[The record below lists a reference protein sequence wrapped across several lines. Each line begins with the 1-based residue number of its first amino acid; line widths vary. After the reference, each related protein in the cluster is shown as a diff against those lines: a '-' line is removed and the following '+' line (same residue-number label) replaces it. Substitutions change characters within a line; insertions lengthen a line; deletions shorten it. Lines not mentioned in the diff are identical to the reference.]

1 MRLLPRY
8 YHARCIVSACVSSF
22 LCVASLSVVPSASA
36 IELDFGDDSELEGS
50 FDTTLSLGTT
60 VRTQSRS
67 ESIIGRQNGGT
78 ANSVNGD
85 NGNLNYDQGDIT
97 SVVGSMTNELDL
109 SYGSSSMFVRTFG
122 FWDWMVMT
130 QGTDRTNLSP
140 SAERFAGGDFRL
152 LDAYVTQDFGI
163 GDEGALTIRAGQQVI
178 NWGESTFIP
187 NGLISINP
195 VDVTRLRTAG
205 AELRNA
211 LIPMPAIDF
220 NYSVD
225 ENLSFEAFYQFRFD
239 HTDLEPEGTFFSTTD
254 IVSPG
259 GNAVLLGFGAPGI
272 SDNPPPLGAGV
283 SSPVGVVV
291 ARGRDRDASDQGQ
304 FGLAARFFAPELN
317 DTEFGL
323 YWTHVHSRVPLIGA
337 VTGSLAGLGAGD
349 YAASAEYFVEYPE
362 DINTLGASFNTQVG
376 SQGTAIQGEFI
387 YRFDQPLQ
395 KDDVE
400 LLFAALTPLNPAF
413 GANQAGS
420 YGFDETIQ
428 GYVERDMIQG
438 QVTVT
443 QLTGPW
449 AGADQWVLLAE
460 GGFSYF
466 RDFPDRDELRI
477 EGPGTYTSGNPFFTV
492 AGIQPETETDGFAD
506 KFSWGYRLVT
516 RADFNNAIAAWNI
529 RPSLAFQHDKGT
541 SPAPITNFVDDR
553 KTVTGTVSADY
564 LNRYQVGVSYTNF
577 FDGGRY
583 NLLRDRDFVSVFGSV
598 FF

>member
-1 MRLLPRY
+1 MRLLPQTTLFCRSV
-8 YHARCIVSACVSSF
+8 VSRSCLSF
-22 LCVASLSVVPSASA
+22 LLTSLLVSLPAGA
-36 IELDFGDDSELEGS
+36 KELDFGDDSELEGS

-60 VRTQSRS
+60 IRAQSRD

-78 ANSVNGD
+78 GNSINGD
-85 NGNLNYDQGDIT
+85 NGNLNYDHGDVT
-97 SVVGSMTNELDL
+97 SVVGSITNELDL
-109 SYGSSSMFVRTFG
+109 SYDRTSLFIRTFG

-130 QGTDRTNLSP
+130 QGTERTSFSP

-152 LDAYVTQDFGI
+152 LDAYVTQDFNI

-205 AELRNA
+205 AALQNA

-254 IVSPG
+254 IASPG
-259 GNAVLLGFGAPGI
+259 GNTVLLGFGAPGI
-272 SDNPPPLGAGV
+272 PDNPAPYGLGVAG
-283 SSPVGVVV
+283 PVGIAV
-291 ARGRDRDASDQGQ
+291 ARGSDRDAGNQGQ
-304 FGLAARFFAPELN
+304 FGLAARWFVPELN

-349 YAASAEYFVEYPE
+349 YAASAEYFIEYPE
-362 DINTLGASFNTQVG
+362 DINTIGASFNTQVG
-376 SQGTAIQGEFI
+376 SEGTAIQGEFI

-400 LLFAALTPLNPAF
+400 LLFAALTPLNPVF
-413 GANQAGS
+413 GANQVGS
-420 YGFDETIQ
+420 FGFDETIQ
-428 GYVERDMIQG
+428 GYIERDMIQG

-449 AGADQWVLLAE
+449 AGADQWVMLAE
-460 GGFSYF
+460 AGFSYF
-466 RDFPDRDELRI
+466 RDFPDKDELRL
-477 EGPGTYTSGNPFFTV
+477 EGPGTYTTGNPFFTA

-553 KTVTGTVSADY
+553 KTITGTVAADY

-583 NLLRDRDFVSVFGSV
+583 NLLRDRDFVSIFGSV